1 MSQKSVY
8 SICGMCTVRCPIR
21 VQVDSHGIRSL
32 EGNPHF
38 RHMNGRI
45 CPRGVAGKALV
56 EDRERPQTPLIR
68 QGERGEGKWRQASWD
83 EALDYVAERLSGL
96 MDKHG
101 SETLGFS
108 DRGGPFRDF
117 HRAFLLG
124 LGTPNYC
131 NHDSSCARNVHH
143 AHQSLTGLGRKDVI
157 YDLEKAKHV
166 VLQGRNL
173 FESIDVLEVSA
184 LSSAMD
190 KGCRLTVIDI
200 RANVSA
206 NKADRF
212 FMVRPKTDYAFN
224 LAVIHELLRTGQY
237 DPEFAEKHIRDLD
250 KLRTFVEG
258 CTAEWAAEE
267 TGVSVQDIRDFVSEL
282 AAAAPSVIWHPG
294 WMTARYDNSFFI
306 CRSIYIINALL
317 GAYGARGGLPLA
329 NSPGDVG
336 QKGLNKF
343 MDLYQKPTAER
354 ADGVGWQYPHFEE
367 GPGMAHLLYEAIET
381 GDPYPVTAYIA
392 YRHDPLMAYPE
403 PERLKKIFS
412 NLDLLVSVTFSWSDT
427 AWYSDVVLP
436 LSPYLERESI
446 IATKSVLQPF
456 FFVRQR
462 AVEPTFDTRADWEII
477 SGLAKRLNLPELAY
491 DSIEDIWEF
500 QLRGTGVSI
509 EDFKETGI
517 VPLASEEVYKDE
529 IQFKTPSGSIEIVSE
544 KLEKQGFPSLKPYES
559 PAGAKANRF
568 RLTFGRCALHTQGH
582 TVNNPYLNER
592 LPENVLWINA
602 GEAKRLDIADNELV
616 QISSN
621 GYSERIRA
629 KPTEMIH
636 PEAVFML
643 HGFGHTLPVETRA
656 YGKGAAD
663 NKFMPGGLRNWDPVG
678 GGLALQEHYIEVNKI
693 A

>member
-1 MSQKSVY
+1 MSPKSVY
-8 SICGMCTVRCPIR
+8 SICGMCSVRCPIR
-21 VQVDSHGIRSL
+21 VEVDAHGVRSL

-45 CPRGVAGKALV
+45 CPRGVAGKALI
-56 EDRERPQTPLIR
+56 EDNERPQTPLIR

-83 EALDYVAERLSGL
+83 EALDYVAERLSAL

-101 SETLGFS
+101 PETLGFS

-117 HRAFLLG
+117 HRAFLRG

-131 NHDSSCARNVHH
+131 NHDSSCARNVQH

-157 YDLEKAKHV
+157 YDLEKARHV

-173 FESIDVLEVSA
+173 FESIDVQEVSG
-184 LSSAMD
+184 LNSAMN

-212 FMVRPKTDYAFN
+212 LMVRPKSDYALN

-237 DPEFAEKHIRDLD
+237 NREFAEKHIRDLD

-267 TGVSVQDIRDFVSEL
+267 TGVPAQSIKAFVSEL

-294 WMTARYDNSFFI
+294 WMTARYDNSFYI
-306 CRSIYIINALL
+306 CRTIYIINALL
-317 GAYGARGGLPLA
+317 GSYGARGGLPLA
-329 NSPGDVG
+329 NSAGDVG

-343 MDLYQKPTAER
+343 MDLYQKPKAKR
-354 ADGVGWQYPHFEE
+354 ADGVGWRYPHFEE
-367 GPGMAHLLYEAIET
+367 GPGMAHLMYEAMES

-403 PERLKKIFS
+403 PERLKELFS

-427 AWYSDVVLP
+427 AWFSDVVLP

-456 FFVRQR
+456 FFLRQR
-462 AVEPTFDTRADWEII
+462 AVEPRFDTRADWEII

-491 DSIEDIWEF
+491 DSVQDIWEF

-509 EDFKETGI
+509 EDFQETGI
-517 VPLASEEVYKDE
+517 VPLASQEVYKDE
-529 IQFKTPSGSIEIVSE
+529 VRFKTPSGSIEIISQ
-544 KLEKQGFPSLKPYES
+544 KLEEQGFPSLKPYETLEEPQS
-559 PAGAKANRF
+559 NRF

-582 TVNNPYLNER
+582 TVNNPYLNECM
-592 LPENVLWINA
+592 PENVLWINA
-602 GEAKRLDIADNELV
+602 REAKRLDIRDNEMV
-616 QISSN
+616 QVTSN
-621 GYSERIRA
+621 GHSERIRA

-663 NKFMPGGLRNWDPVG
+663 NKLMPGGLRSWDPVG
-678 GGLALQEHYIEVNKI
+678 GGLALQEHYVEVNKI

>member
-1 MSQKSVY
+1 MSQQAIY

-21 VQVDSHGIRSL
+21 VEVDSRGIRSL

-38 RHMNGRI
+38 RHLNGRI
-45 CPRGVAGKALV
+45 CPRGVAGQALV

-96 MDKHG
+96 MDRHG
-101 SETLGFS
+101 PETLGFS

-117 HRAFLLG
+117 HRAFLRG

-131 NHDSSCARNVHH
+131 NHDSSCARNVQH
-143 AHQSLTGLGRKDVI
+143 AHQSLTGLGRKDVV
-157 YDLEKAKHV
+157 YDLEKAGHV

-173 FESIDVLEVSA
+173 FESIDVQEVSA
-184 LSSAMD
+184 LNTAMN

-206 NKADRF
+206 TKADRF

-237 DPEFAEKHIRDLD
+237 DREFAKRHIRDLD
-250 KLRTFVEG
+250 KLMTFVEG
-258 CTAEWAAEE
+258 YSAEWAAEE
-267 TGVSVQDIRDFVSEL
+267 TGVPARDIRSFVSEL

-294 WMTARYDNSFFI
+294 WMTARYDNSFSI

-343 MDLYQKPTAER
+343 MDLYQKPQAKR
-354 ADGVGWQYPHFEE
+354 ADGVGWRYPHFEE
-367 GPGMAHLLYEAIET
+367 GPGMAHLMYEAMES
-381 GDPYPVTAYIA
+381 GEPYPVTAYIA

-403 PERLKKIFS
+403 PERLKEIFS
-412 NLDLLVSVTFSWSDT
+412 NLELLVSVTFSWSDT
-427 AWYSDVVLP
+427 AWFSDVVLP

-456 FFVRQR
+456 FFLRQR
-462 AVEPTFDTRADWEII
+462 AVEPLFDTRADWEII
-477 SGLAKRLNLPELAY
+477 SGLAKRLNLPDLAY
-491 DSIEDIWEF
+491 DSVRDIWDF
-500 QLRGTGVSI
+500 QLEGTGVSV
-509 EDFKETGI
+509 EDFQETGI
-517 VPLASEEVYKDE
+517 VPLASQEIYKEE
-529 IQFKTPSGSIEIVSE
+529 IQFKTPSGSIEIISG
-544 KLEKQGFPSLKPYES
+544 KLEEQGFPSLKPYES
-559 PAGAKANRF
+559 PAKAQSNRF

-582 TVNNPYLNER
+582 TVNNTYLHER
-592 LPENVLWINA
+592 MPENVLWINSR
-602 GEAKRLDIADNELV
+602 EAKRLGIGDNETV
-616 QISSN
+616 QIRSN
-621 GYSERIRA
+621 GHSERIRA
-629 KPTEMIH
+629 KPTDMIH

-663 NKFMPGGLRNWDPVG
+663 NKFMPGGLRKWDPAG
-678 GGLALQEHYIEVNKI
+678 GGLALQEHYVEVSKI